1 MLAPAQPTRMQ
12 QAVIETGP
20 FSWFIQDPI
29 ILRLRGGQSG
39 SRQARM
45 IWGSAAIFA
54 LPMGIIDGWYYTEAQ
69 KVVDA
74 RAKWDRALRMK
85 PQTAASSDNSYDG
98 GEPSSSSSKDMQ
110 DPWA

>member
-1 MLAPAQPTRMQ
+1 MQ
-12 QAVIETGP
+12 
-20 FSWFIQDPI
+20 W
-29 ILRLRGGQSG
+29 LGGAQSG

-98 GEPSSSSSKDMQ
+98 GGGAVVIIIKGHARSVGLIWSL
-110 DPWA
+110 